1 MARPL
6 KESILTDV
14 AAAIKI
20 AWSPGQISVGRPLTV
35 PQAYPYANVQ
45 LVGISKRS
53 GSPTYRSDDYR
64 ILITGR
70 FAYPATATD
79 YIGTE
84 QIERAN
90 DATDELINNATLAA
104 VSYGTLQ
111 DVTDINFDTDE
122 EPARYYE
129 VSLVYV
135 ITITGQIR

>member
-6 KESILTDV
+6 KESVLVDV
-14 AAAIKI
+14 AAAVKV
-20 AWSPGQISVGRPLTV
+20 AWSPAQISIGTPLTV

-45 LVGISKRS
+45 IASITRRQ

-64 ILITGR
+64 ILVTGR
-70 FAYPATATD
+70 FAYPATSTD
-79 YIGTE
+79 LLGTE

-111 DVTDINFDTDE
+111 DVSEINFDTDE
-122 EPARYYE
+122 EAAQYYQ
-129 VSLVYV
+129 VSLIYQ

>member
-6 KESILTDV
+6 KESVLQDV

-20 AWSPGQISVGRPLTV
+20 AWSPGQLTVGRPLTV

-45 LVGISKRS
+45 IASISKRQ

-64 ILITGR
+64 ILVTGR
-70 FAYPATATD
+70 FAYPATSTD

-122 EPARYYE
+122 EAARYYQ
-129 VSLVYV
+129 VSLIYQ

>member
-6 KESILTDV
+6 KESVLTDV

-64 ILITGR
+64 ILVTGR
-70 FAYPATATD
+70 FAYPATSTD

-122 EPARYYE
+122 EAARYYE

>member
-6 KESILTDV
+6 NESILVDV
-14 AAAIKI
+14 AAAMLI
-20 AWSPGQISVGRPLTV
+20 AWAPAQISVGRAITV
-35 PQAYPYANVQ
+35 PQAYPYCNVQ
-45 LVGISKRS
+45 IAAISKRS

-79 YIGTE
+79 LLGTE

-90 DATDELINNATLAA
+90 DATDELINNATLSA

-111 DVTDINFDTDE
+111 DVTDISFDTDE
-122 EPARYYE
+122 PAARYYE
-129 VSLVYV
+129 VSLIYQ

>member
-1 MARPL
+1 
-6 KESILTDV
+6 
-14 AAAIKI
+14 
-20 AWSPGQISVGRPLTV
+20 
-35 PQAYPYANVQ
+35 
-45 LVGISKRS
+45 LV
-53 GSPTYRSDDYR
+53 
-64 ILITGR
+64 TGR
-70 FAYPATATD
+70 FAYPATSTD

-90 DATDELINNATLAA
+90 DATDQLINNATLAA

-122 EPARYYE
+122 EAARYYE

>member
-70 FAYPATATD
+70 FAYPAASTD

-122 EPARYYE
+122 EAARYYE

>member
-6 KESILTDV
+6 KETVLQDV

-20 AWSPGQISVGRPLTV
+20 AWSPAQISIGRPITV

-45 LVGISKRS
+45 MVSISKRS
-53 GSPTYRSDDYR
+53 GSPSYRSDDYR
-64 ILITGR
+64 ILVTGR
-70 FAYPATATD
+70 FAYPASATD
-79 YIGTE
+79 YLGTE
-84 QIERAN
+84 QIKRAN
-90 DATDELINNATLAA
+90 DATDELINNTALAA